1 MRKLNSFGAPLQ
13 LVLGGLL
20 LVAASCGVLATFIW
34 MDTDK
39 RWDAHLARA
48 ESVGMQIYWSQQ
60 NDMPPPAGITI
71 RNVSLEDAKLARA
84 GKFLLMSSVGSSD
97 FVTQL
102 SLSDATPLG
111 ERSQINLAVTSPDL
125 RYPVGRIA
133 SVDQATRLSLAK
145 KLGQL
150 SVLIASYCSDVTVY
164 MKLDSKNWVSV
175 RADSIWSCEAAPA
188 DYRLFGAGFL
198 AIAMMA
204 LFASA
209 KSVSGKFS
217 EFASQLLKGTATDV
231 LQPYTETGPT
241 ELRSLIRGIN
251 HFISTKSG
259 SLERRARFLAGVSH
273 DLGTAATRL
282 RLRINVVK
290 DMELKQKIDSDI
302 ETMTGMIESVLHY
315 TQSEINIESKRRVSL
330 VSIIETI
337 VSDFQDND
345 QPVIL
350 SSYVQPKVNPQTL
363 LFSKQISRRQ
373 PTKATNLQGDH
384 QNSSQIVVVAQPLA
398 ITRAVTNLVDNA
410 LKYGRRAT
418 LTLEAD
424 HSTAKIHVDDFGM
437 QSDGEGMEKLVE
449 PFQRGKNSQHVK
461 GFGIGLA
468 VASTVAE
475 QHGGDIQFARRSDGL
490 RVTLSIQRNN

>member
-1 MRKLNSFGAPLQ
+1 
-13 LVLGGLL
+13 
-20 LVAASCGVLATFIW
+20 
-34 MDTDK
+34 
-39 RWDAHLARA
+39 
-48 ESVGMQIYWSQQ
+48 
-60 NDMPPPAGITI
+60 
-71 RNVSLEDAKLARA
+71 
-84 GKFLLMSSVGSSD
+84 MSSVD
-97 FVTQL
+97 LQL
-102 SLSDATPLG
+102 SRSCVGDATPLS
-111 ERSQINLAVTSPDL
+111 ERPNRPAHIARPKVSC
-125 RYPVGRIA
+125 GRIA
-133 SVDQATRLSLAK
+133 SVNEPPNCPLAS

-150 SVLIASYCSDVTVY
+150 SVLITSYCSDVTVY

-175 RADSIWSCEAAPA
+175 KADSIWSCKAAPA
-188 DYRLFGAGFL
+188 DYRLFGTGFL

-204 LFASA
+204 LLASA
-209 KSVSGKFS
+209 KTVSGMFS
-217 EFASQLLKGTATDV
+217 EFASQLLKGTATDA
-231 LQPYTETGPT
+231 LQPYTENGPA

-251 HFISTKSG
+251 HFISSKSG

-290 DMELKQKIDSDI
+290 DIKLKQKIDSDI
-302 ETMTGMIESVLHY
+302 ETMTGMIGVYY
-315 TQSEINIESKRRVSL
+315 TQSEINIEPKRRVSL

-337 VSDFQDND
+337 VSDFQDNH
-345 QPVIL
+345 QPVNL

-363 LFSKQISRRQ
+363 LFSKQVSRHQ
-373 PTKATNLQGDH
+373 PKKTTDSQGDH
-384 QNSSQIVVVAQPLA
+384 QNSSQIVIVAQPLA

-437 QSDGEGMEKLVE
+437 PSDGEGMEQLVE

-490 RVTLSIQRNN
+490 RVTLSLQRNN

>member
-1 MRKLNSFGAPLQ
+1 MRKLNSFGVPLQ
-13 LVLGGLL
+13 LILGGLL
-20 LVAASCGVLATFIW
+20 LVAASSGVLATFLW

-39 RWDAHLARA
+39 RWDAHLAKA
-48 ESVGMQIYWSQQ
+48 ESVGMQIYWSHQ
-60 NDMPPPAGITI
+60 NGIPPPAGISI
-71 RNVSLEDAKLARA
+71 RNISLEDAKLARA

-102 SLSDATPLG
+102 SLSNATPLN

-125 RYPVGRIA
+125 RYPVRRIA
-133 SVDQATRLSLAK
+133 SVDQATQLSLAR

-204 LFASA
+204 LLASA
-209 KSVSGKFS
+209 KTVSGMFS
-217 EFASQLLKGTATDV
+217 EFASQLLKGTATDA

-259 SLERRARFLAGVSH
+259 SLERRAQFLAGVSH

-290 DMELKQKIDSDI
+290 DIKLKQKIDSDI

-315 TQSEINIESKRRVSL
+315 TQSEINLEPKRRVSL

-345 QPVIL
+345 QPVTL

-363 LFSKQISRRQ
+363 LFSKQVSRSQ
-373 PTKATNLQGDH
+373 LTKANDSQEDH
-384 QNSSQIVVVAQPLA
+384 QNRSQIVVVAQPLA
-398 ITRAVTNLVDNA
+398 ITRAVNNLVDNA

-424 HSTAKIHVDDFGM
+424 HDTAKIHVDDFGM
-437 QSDGEGMEKLVE
+437 PSDGEGMEQLVE

-490 RVTLSIQRNN
+490 RVTLSLQRNN